1 MKKIWKNEKKDE
13 PVVADALGPIVSQQ
27 SNSAIGT
34 LQNTVLVETA
44 LNESPPKHDNMIGRD
59 DDRKKTGSVCMES
72 NEIYADEM
80 EKERMK
86 LRDDLK
92 KLKDEL
98 VTLRQGR
105 IREEQLRIIRESGVP
120 KVWKT

>member
-44 LNESPPKHDNMIGRD
+44 LNESPPKHDNMICRD

-92 KLKDEL
+92 KLKEEL